1 MFASIMLEA
10 FYALSTFNSIKLL
23 LVKNLDFPHLHY
35 CGSVTKDMTV
45 ELSDIDGSRIT
56 VSGFVF
62 GLKCR
67 DHVTPFYNE
76 VFILRLNPVKSN

>member
-10 FYALSTFNSIKLL
+10 FYALPTLNSIKLL
-23 LVKNLDFPHLHY
+23 LVKNLDFPYLNY

-45 ELSDIDGSRIT
+45 ELSDIDGPRIT

-62 GLKCR
+62 DYAVL
-67 DHVTPFYNE
+67 
-76 VFILRLNPVKSN
+76 